1 MGAFNR
7 IEQYF
12 FEHVIAN
19 VKSAFDNAAEIL
31 RSR

>member
-1 MGAFNR
+1 MGAVNR

-31 RSR
+31 LSQ